1 MDDEWAEQELMSKA
15 RALAPP
21 APTCAS
27 RRPAV
32 PPLAT
37 RPRALRAA
45 RRAAQMKGK
54 KGRKL
59 REELLAMDAAAKVTA
74 PIPSRAAAGSAVAIG
89 V

>member
-1 MDDEWAEQELMSKA
+1 
-15 RALAPP
+15 
-21 APTCAS
+21 
-27 RRPAV
+27 
-32 PPLAT
+32 
-37 RPRALRAA
+37 
-45 RRAAQMKGK
+45 MKGK